1 MAQCEGTSKRTGERC
16 TRPTAKGGTLCAG
29 HAGYGIA
36 ADPSAH
42 ASDGARAKAAN
53 ARERAALRKE
63 TLLERISRQTE
74 ERASEIVQAYF
85 TAGVERGDWRALEAL
100 VTRVHGKPVERVEV
114 EAPADPFGVA
124 DMTPAERA
132 ALVASVVK
140 RFPDLAPLA
149 GTTVVHKGTQTLQ

>member
-74 ERASEIVQAYF
+74 EKASEIVAAYF
-85 TAGVERGDWRALEAL
+85 AAGAKGDWRALEAL

-114 EAPADPFGVA
+114 EAPVDPFGVA

-132 ALVASVVK
+132 QLVASVLT
-140 RFPDLAPLA
+140 RFPELEPLT
-149 GTTVVHKGTQTLQ
+149 GTPVVHKGTQPLQ